1 MQPPP
6 QRLIFPFIALM
17 ADWDLPLPSL
27 SPLPSLA
34 SLGGIEYGAIWG
46 DCLSQY
52 LIIYRTPFTR
62 RWRVACMPCG
72 EGKGREGADRREEL
86 IDTPPSL
93 PPSLS
98 QSRQTAFLS
107 AVRHML
113 RVCLAIWWFVVIL
126 KVNRYSSAD
135 DGGGPI
141 SKTIHFWHIR
151 LF

>member
-1 MQPPP
+1 MGQYGETVY
-6 QRLIFPFIALM
+6 LNISSFTG
-17 ADWDLPLPSL
+17 LPSR
-27 SPLPSLA
+27 A
-34 SLGGIEYGAIWG
+34 GGA
-46 DCLSQY
+46 LH
-52 LIIYRTPFTR
+52 
-62 RWRVACMPCG
+62 ACMPCG
-72 EGKGREGADRREEL
+72 EGKGEGREEL